1 MENKKYSIINVNRSN
16 KIKQK
21 EKSKHRHLNMSNNKN
36 KNINKYN
43 EISHKNFSGKNFNK
57 LLESYHK
64 FVKINFG
71 NYDFQQK
78 IILTK
83 REHEVLSKKMKEK
96 EISVKAN
103 IEINVKEAK
112 NEFYNFLNKTPPYT
126 FEDNIICEIP
136 DTPEFYCEENQ
147 LGQNKNNNE
156 DYIFR
161 NKKDIEP
168 INININ
174 LNLSYDEPL
183 EEPNDEDTN
192 NENNQ
197 LGLNIDE
204 DELPN
209 PSIIYDLELRDRL
222 EYIIKHSGDKLDT
235 IINFWKNNRKRIKLF
250 IGFDKK
256 SDNIFYIIYGKGL
269 DKNGKIKNIEFNRFW
284 KWRDEWIELRNEN
297 QIKKIFDVDSMS
309 KDQLLNR
316 IDDIINAFS
325 E

>member
-16 KIKQK
+16 KNIQKGKIKQ
-21 EKSKHRHLNMSNNKN
+21 RYLNMSNDKN
-36 KNINKYN
+36 KNINNYN

-57 LLESYHK
+57 FLESYHK

-71 NYDFQQK
+71 NYDFKQK

-83 REHEVLSKKMKEK
+83 REQEVLSKKMKER

-103 IEINVKEAK
+103 IKINVKEVK

-147 LGQNKNNNE
+147 LGQNKNNKE
-156 DYIFR
+156 DYLFR
-161 NKKDIEP
+161 KKKDIET
-168 INININ
+168 ININ

-183 EEPNDEDTN
+183 EELDDEDDTN
-192 NENNQ
+192 NENNK
-197 LGLNIDE
+197 LELNIDE
-204 DELPN
+204 NELPN
-209 PSIIYDLELRDRL
+209 PSIINDQEIRDRL
-222 EYIIKHSGDKLDT
+222 EYIINHCGDKLDT
-235 IINFWKNNRKRIKLF
+235 ITNFWKKKRKKIKLF

-256 SDNIFYIIYGKGL
+256 SDNIFYMIYGKGF
-269 DKNGKIKNIEFNRFW
+269 DKNGKIKNIELKRFW
-284 KWRDEWIELRNEN
+284 KWRDEWIELISEN
-297 QIKKIFDVDSMS
+297 SINKIFDVDSMS